1 MSMTDAELRALC
13 NHFFDAYQN
22 SRVDEL
28 DKYVLAK
35 DATIWTNVYG
45 PKHRDE
51 NIGMLVESQ
60 KRHRRRIYNDKIIN
74 TIDCGFV
81 IQYTLNIT
89 EHSGRS
95 FPLSVA
101 VVAECS
107 DGRITRLD
115 EYIDPMKSPPWLE
128 RLAAEKEAAAAQ
140 ASAEG

>member
-13 NHFFDAYQN
+13 NKFFDAYQN

-28 DKYVLAK
+28 DQEVLSK
-35 DATIWTNVYG
+35 DCIIWTNVYG
-45 PKHRDE
+45 AKHRDE
-51 NIGMLVESQ
+51 NLAMLVDSQ

-74 TIDCGFV
+74 TFEGGFV

-89 EHSGRS
+89 EHSGRK

-101 VVAECS
+101 IVALCS
-107 DGRITRLD
+107 NGRITQMD

-128 RLAAEKEAAAAQ
+128 RLAEEKAEREAATA
-140 ASAEG
+140 